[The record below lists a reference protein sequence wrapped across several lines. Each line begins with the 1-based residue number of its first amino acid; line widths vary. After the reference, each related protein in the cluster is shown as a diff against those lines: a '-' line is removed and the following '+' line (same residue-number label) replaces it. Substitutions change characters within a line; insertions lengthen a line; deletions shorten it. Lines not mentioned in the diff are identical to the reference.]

1 MTPPVY
7 LFTGPEFGERNDAIE
22 NLKNSVSKK
31 FGSVDNYLFYASET
45 PVNEFMSV
53 LQNESLFSE
62 ATFITVKNAETIK
75 KKDEIEIILNW
86 IKNVKSENAVLVL
99 VSDEISVDSK
109 IEKAVPSSNQKKFWE
124 MYEDK
129 KLPWIQNY
137 FSKNGYTL
145 TEDAGNLILSL
156 IENNT
161 QSLKAECSKFFIC
174 FPKGTKI
181 TEETVDK
188 ILTHTREEN
197 AFSLFD
203 AMSNSQKTSQERF
216 QNSLEILQ
224 KIRLSKE
231 NSSVMI
237 IAGLSSCFR
246 KLSLWHKL
254 RLEGKNDDFNLKING
269 FSSAKIKK
277 QYLLASKNWTSGETS
292 AILSILAETDM
303 NIRSGG
309 TLLENT
315 LLEKALYE
323 IIIKKGSSSAVCD
336 FSI

>member
-99 VSDEISVDSK
+99 ISDEISVDSK

-129 KLPWIQNY
+129 KLPWLQNY

-277 QYLLASKNWTSGETS
+277 QYLSAAKNWTSGETS

>member
-129 KLPWIQNY
+129 KLPWLQNY

-246 KLSLWHKL
+246 KLSLWHRL

-277 QYLLASKNWTSGETS
+277 QYLSASKNWTSGETS

-323 IIIKKGSSSAVCD
+323 IIIKKGSSSSSCD

>member
-129 KLPWIQNY
+129 KLPWLQNY

-224 KIRLSKE
+224 NIRLSKE
-231 NSSVMI
+231 NFFVMI

-277 QYLLASKNWTSGETS
+277 QYLSAAKNWTSGETS

>member
-86 IKNVKSENAVLVL
+86 IKNVKSENAILVL

-129 KLPWIQNY
+129 KLPWLQNY

-277 QYLLASKNWTSGETS
+277 QYLSASKNWTSGETS

-323 IIIKKGSSSAVCD
+323 IIIKKGSSSEVCD

>member
-277 QYLLASKNWTSGETS
+277 QYLSAGKNWTSGETS
-292 AILSILAETDM
+292 AILSILAETDI

>member
-129 KLPWIQNY
+129 KLPWLQNY

-246 KLSLWHKL
+246 KLSLWHRL
-254 RLEGKNDDFNLKING
+254 RLEGTNDDFNLKING

-277 QYLLASKNWTSGETS
+277 QYLSAAKNWTSGETS

>member
-129 KLPWIQNY
+129 KLPWLQNY

-277 QYLLASKNWTSGETS
+277 QYLSAAKNWTSGETS

-336 FSI
+336 FTI

>member
-99 VSDEISVDSK
+99 ISDEISVDSK

-129 KLPWIQNY
+129 KLPWLQNY

-145 TEDAGNLILSL
+145 TENAGNLILSL

-246 KLSLWHKL
+246 KLSLWHRL

-277 QYLLASKNWTSGETS
+277 QYLSAAKNWTSGETS

>member
-129 KLPWIQNY
+129 KLPWLQNY

-181 TEETVDK
+181 TEETIDK

-277 QYLLASKNWTSGETS
+277 QYLSASKNWTSGETS

>member
-1 MTPPVY
+1 MTAPVY

-31 FGSVDNYLFYASET
+31 FGSVDQYLFYASET

-53 LQNESLFSE
+53 LQNESLFSD

-86 IKNVKSENAVLVL
+86 IKNVKTENAVLVL

-129 KLPWIQNY
+129 KLPWLQNY
-137 FSKNGYTL
+137 FNKNGYTL

-181 TEETVDK
+181 TEETVDT

-203 AMSNSQKTSQERF
+203 AMSNSQKKSQERF

-246 KLSLWHKL
+246 KLSLWHRL
-254 RLEGKNDDFNLKING
+254 RSEGKNDDFDLKING

-277 QYLLASKNWTSGETS
+277 QYSSAAQNWTFGETS

-309 TLLENT
+309 TLLENI
-315 LLEKALYE
+315 LLEKAIYE
-323 IIIKKGSSSAVCD
+323 IIMKKGSSSSSCD

>member
-53 LQNESLFSE
+53 RQNESLFSE

-129 KLPWIQNY
+129 KLPWLQNY

-277 QYLLASKNWTSGETS
+277 QYLSAAKNWTSGETS

>member
-129 KLPWIQNY
+129 KLPWLQNY

-277 QYLLASKNWTSGETS
+277 QYLSAAKNWTSGETS

-323 IIIKKGSSSAVCD
+323 IIIKKGSSSSSCD

>member
-99 VSDEISVDSK
+99 VSDEISIDSK

-129 KLPWIQNY
+129 KLPWLQNY

-277 QYLLASKNWTSGETS
+277 QYLSAAKNWTSGETS

>member
-129 KLPWIQNY
+129 KLPWLQNY

-246 KLSLWHKL
+246 KLSLWHRL

-277 QYLLASKNWTSGETS
+277 QYLSASKNWTSGETS

-309 TLLENT
+309 SLLENT

>member
-129 KLPWIQNY
+129 KLPWLQNY

-161 QSLKAECSKFFIC
+161 LSLKAECSKFFIC

-277 QYLLASKNWTSGETS
+277 QYLSASKNWTSGETS

>member
-129 KLPWIQNY
+129 KLPWLQNY

-277 QYLLASKNWTSGETS
+277 QYLSASKNWTS
-292 AILSILAETDM
+292 
-303 NIRSGG
+303 
-309 TLLENT
+309 
-315 LLEKALYE
+315 
-323 IIIKKGSSSAVCD
+323 
-336 FSI
+336 

>member
-99 VSDEISVDSK
+99 VSDEISIDSK

-129 KLPWIQNY
+129 KLPWLQNY

-277 QYLLASKNWTSGETS
+277 QYLSASKNWTSGETS

>member
-129 KLPWIQNY
+129 KLPWLQNY

-277 QYLLASKNWTSGETS
+277 QYLSASKNWTSGETS

-303 NIRSGG
+303 NIRSDG

>member
-22 NLKNSVSKK
+22 NLKNSISKK

-277 QYLLASKNWTSGETS
+277 QYLSASKNWTSGETS

>member
-188 ILTHTREEN
+188 ILTHTKEEN

-277 QYLLASKNWTSGETS
+277 QYLSAAKNWTSGETS

>member
-62 ATFITVKNAETIK
+62 ATFITVKNAETIR

-277 QYLLASKNWTSGETS
+277 QYLSAAKNWTSGETS